1 MKNIT
6 KVCLT
11 MIWWWSIIKAEELLK
26 TCTIENLLVCPTN
39 AVCVKL
45 PNYNDTKELKCLC
58 IDGYQLNSIWHGYD
72 NLNNSLITLDH
83 YCLPI
88 NHTTMA
94 PTTEVNKLI
103 VYLRS
108 PARREHLV
116 FGILLVLLAA
126 GLATGLLFGLKVLK
140 PIKRSKAVYKRLKYK
155 RQYITPLQELDEL
168 ELNRHYE
175 MQTL

>member
-1 MKNIT
+1 MNLIFP
-6 KVCLT
+6 V
-11 MIWWWSIIKAEELLK
+11 K
-26 TCTIENLLVCPTN
+26 TCASENLLVCPTN
-39 AVCVKL
+39 AVCTKL

-58 IDGYQLNSIWHGYD
+58 MDGYQLNSNWQIYD
-72 NLNNSLITLDH
+72 NLNNSLITLEH

-88 NHTTMA
+88 NHTIMA
-94 PTTEVNKLI
+94 TTTEVNKLI

-126 GLATGLLFGLKVLK
+126 GLSTGFLFVLKMLK
-140 PIKRSKAVYKRLKYK
+140 PIKRSKAVYKKLKYK
-155 RQYITPLQELDEL
+155 RHNIIPLQELDEL

-175 MQTL
+175 MQPL